1 MGLPPGAWLDMSP
14 REFNNHRKGYIKR
27 LEAQELLYWNRTRY
41 IAWAALAPHAKKGKL
56 DHPTDL
62 FKFDWEQSNIDQ
74 EKIKQLEMR
83 FPKTLAEVKS
93 KKWEKVG
100 KRG

>member
-1 MGLPPGAWLDMSP
+1 MTP
-14 REFNNHRKGYIKR
+14 REFDNYRKGYIR
-27 LEAQELLYWNRTRY
+27 RIEAIDQTEWVRTRWLGF
-41 IAWAALAPHAKKGKL
+41 IMIKTVDAKGKYKT
-56 DHPTDL
+56 PKDL

-74 EKIKQLEMR
+74 EKIKKLERR